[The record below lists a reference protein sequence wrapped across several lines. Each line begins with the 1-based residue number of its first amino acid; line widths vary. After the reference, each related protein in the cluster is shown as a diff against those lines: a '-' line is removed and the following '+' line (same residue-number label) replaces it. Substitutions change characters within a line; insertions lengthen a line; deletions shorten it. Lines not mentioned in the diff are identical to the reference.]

1 MPQTLLTGSVLLIME
16 LERSKFDDAL
26 SALADPYRR
35 QLLLALREHNPQD
48 DDDHDPLN
56 LLADGEDDELLQSAL
71 VHNHLP
77 KLHEMGY
84 IEWNRT
90 TNEISK
96 GPNWDD
102 IAPLL
107 ALIEEHQDDLPEGWL

>member
-1 MPQTLLTGSVLLIME
+1 MLRFFLYRCIILIVKSE
-16 LERSKFDDAL
+16 QSNFDVAL

-35 QLLLALREHNPQD
+35 QLLIALLEHNPQD

-56 LLADGEDDELLQSAL
+56 LLAEDEEDELVQSAL

-77 KLHEMGY
+77 KLEEMGY

-90 TNEISK
+90 TDKISK
-96 GPNWDD
+96 GPNWDA

-107 ALIEEHQDDLPEGWL
+107 ALIDDHRDELPEGWL